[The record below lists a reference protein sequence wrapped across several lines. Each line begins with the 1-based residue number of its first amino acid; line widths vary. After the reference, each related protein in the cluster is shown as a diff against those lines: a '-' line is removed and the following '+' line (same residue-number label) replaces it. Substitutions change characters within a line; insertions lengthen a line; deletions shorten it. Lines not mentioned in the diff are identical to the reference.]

1 MIKVNVIY
9 PVRGKKLCAIRTK
22 GRTVFTSHIELESFR
37 MKYLTDNNLTDVR
50 FLYTDFNPKIC
61 KCGRQ
66 MVFDVVKNKYVCDCN

>member
-1 MIKVNVIY
+1 MIKAHIIFKKN
-9 PVRGKKLCAIRTK
+9 GKKLEPTK
-22 GRTVFTSHIELESFR
+22 TDKEFSDHAEMEAFRKQLIESE
-37 MKYLTDNNLTDVR
+37 NLSEIT